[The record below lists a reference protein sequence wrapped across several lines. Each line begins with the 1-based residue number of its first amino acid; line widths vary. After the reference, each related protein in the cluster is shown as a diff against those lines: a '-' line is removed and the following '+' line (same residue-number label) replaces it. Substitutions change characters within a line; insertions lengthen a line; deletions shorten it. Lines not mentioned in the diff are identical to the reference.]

1 MERKSILENVIKI
14 RKNKGYSQ
22 DYLAGKLGMKQSGY
36 ALIEKGERGLQYEL
50 LLQIAVEFEMD
61 IIDIITYPGKYID
74 SSTVLENT
82 VYIDEKVTLQIELKK
97 GKKEQVLKLVLGE
110 DNLNVLNKLI

>member
-1 MERKSILENVIKI
+1 MERKSILENIVKI

-22 DYLAGKLGMKQSGY
+22 DYLAEKLGMKQSGY

-61 IIDIITYPGKYID
+61 IIDIITYPKTYVDNESIVFEESKSERVSITFEVSPD
-74 SSTVLENT
+74 KRDYL
-82 VYIDEKVTLQIELKK
+82 LKM
-97 GKKEQVLKLVLGE
+97 VLGDKNKLE
-110 DNLNVLNKLI
+110 ILNK